1 MLCLL
6 IKTNLVT
13 FIAYYFVPHEFKSLE
28 IFKGILNRSTVEIH
42 IYSIVNFGFLD
53 LFAADNF
60 VCEIFFNLNSCKCL
74 PYKIDAMCF
83 ISESRDTRTPA
94 KIGHVTGHKCTRFVT
109 YGLYLIIKQ
118 KTLARL

>member
-6 IKTNLVT
+6 VKTNLVT

-42 IYSIVNFGFLD
+42 IFVFRLICCGQFL
-53 LFAADNF
+53 
-60 VCEIFFNLNSCKCL
+60 CEIFFNLNSCKCL